1 MVKII
6 YIVLGFT
13 CQEICGSK
21 NWQICTCMKKWHDIL
36 HCVVIIIFFNKKS
49 VKNCKSSQ
57 QYIPTAYK
65 GVKRVSMSQVLLG
78 KCIQCYKSRWFLAVW
93 SAAFRCVL
101 HNVKT
106 SRVILLLISPGF
118 SLITHNWKTFKTSN
132 WPQGQ
137 TMQLYLR
144 LHRPQLVC

>member
-6 YIVLGFT
+6 NIVLGFT
-13 CQEICGSK
+13 CQDICGSK
-21 NWQICTCMKKWHDIL
+21 NLANTYLYEKIAWYITQCCYF
-36 HCVVIIIFFNKKS
+36 FFNKRS
-49 VKNCKSSQ
+49 VKNCKSSE

-65 GVKRVSMSQVLLG
+65 GVKRVSVSQVLLSR
-78 KCIQCYKSRWFLAVW
+78 CSQCYKSRWFLAVLW

-106 SRVILLLISPGF
+106 SRVILLLISLGF